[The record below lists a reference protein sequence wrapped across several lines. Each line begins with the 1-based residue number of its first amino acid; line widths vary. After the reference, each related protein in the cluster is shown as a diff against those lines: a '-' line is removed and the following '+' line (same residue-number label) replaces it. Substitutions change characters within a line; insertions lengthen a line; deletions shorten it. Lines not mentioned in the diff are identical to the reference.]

1 MILID
6 LQKAF
11 DTINHEILINK
22 MEFLGFSKNVILW
35 FKSYLSHRKF
45 KVNLNKSFS
54 EPGQLLCGVPQGSI
68 LGPLLFLL
76 YINDMPQAVKCELL
90 LYADDTC
97 LIFQH
102 SDINEI
108 EIQLNK
114 NFSSICDWFVDN
126 KLSIHFGE
134 DKTKSI
140 LFSSKSKIKKTS
152 PLNIQY
158 KGKKVKQYS
167 KVTYLGCIFDETLSR
182 ESMATHVIN
191 KVNSRLRFLYRQNKF
206 LDIPLRRLL
215 CNAMVQPFFDYACN
229 SWYPNLNKN
238 LKTRLQPAQNKCI
251 RFCLKLGDRKSIT
264 VKEFEK
270 INWLPIHERVNQCI
284 ISCIYK
290 FHAKKA
296 PDYMDEIFY
305 HAECNGIPT
314 RLLSKTKAPSSQNK
328 SRFESF
334 VVYWSLIME

>member
-1 MILID
+1 MTEDHVLQLLKDMNVDKAAGIDNLLGKFLKDGANILAKPISELCNFSIKYSVFPKDCQIAKLKPLYKKGSTTLPKNYRPISLLPLISKIIEKGIHDQTQAFLDKNKILYRFQSGFRKHFSTDSCLSYLNNKIATGFESGLHTGMILID

-11 DTINHEILINK
+11 DTINNEILINK

-35 FKSYLSHRKF
+35 FKSYLAHRKF

-54 EPGQLLCGVPQGSI
+54 EPGQLLCGVPQRSI

-76 YINDMPQAVKCELL
+76 YTNDMPQSVKCELL

-97 LIFQH
+97 LIFQY

-140 LFSSKSKIKKTS
+140 LFSSKSKIKKAS

-158 KGKKVKQYS
+158 KGKK
-167 KVTYLGCIFDETLSR
+167 I
-182 ESMATHVIN
+182 
-191 KVNSRLRFLYRQNKF
+191 
-206 LDIPLRRLL
+206 
-215 CNAMVQPFFDYACN
+215 
-229 SWYPNLNKN
+229 KN
-238 LKTRLQPAQNKCI
+238 NTQK
-251 RFCLKLGDRKSIT
+251 
-264 VKEFEK
+264 
-270 INWLPIHERVNQCI
+270 
-284 ISCIYK
+284 
-290 FHAKKA
+290 
-296 PDYMDEIFY
+296 
-305 HAECNGIPT
+305 
-314 RLLSKTKAPSSQNK
+314 
-328 SRFESF
+328 
-334 VVYWSLIME
+334 